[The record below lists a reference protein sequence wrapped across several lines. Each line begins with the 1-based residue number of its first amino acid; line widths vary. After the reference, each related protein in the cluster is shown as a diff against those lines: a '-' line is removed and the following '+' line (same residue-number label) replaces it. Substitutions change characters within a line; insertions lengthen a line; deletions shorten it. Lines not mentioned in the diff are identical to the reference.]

1 MRAPPAAA
9 RRRPST
15 HRSVELDRA
24 ALNVTTIEDPV
35 EYTFENVNQTQ
46 VNPTAHLTFAL
57 GLRAI
62 LRQDP
67 DVILVGEMR
76 DRETA
81 EIAVQASMTGHLVL
95 SSMHATDAV
104 SALFRLLEMGIEPF
118 LVSASLTGVIGQR
131 LMRRVCSHCR
141 IEIEPTAEELG
152 LYESAGLPAIS
163 NAYLGRGC
171 TYCAGTGYLDRIGAY
186 ELLRVTP
193 DIRRL
198 IASNAHYD
206 EIRGQ
211 ALSDGMVPMRTDALR
226 KAAAGR
232 HNRERSAQR
241 SKQLMSALSRVRARP
256 GLENAKPK
264 KGGAN
269 KPNLL
274 ERIIPGLNSMKR
286 VELVLFSRMMAT
298 FIRAGIPI
306 LDGIEVVRQQAVSTL
321 FRRTLDDVAIQLRNG
336 EQLSTAL
343 TSHPRVFSRLYIDM
357 IVAAE
362 ATGELDAILDQL
374 ARYLERAEATSR
386 RLRQAMLYPAIVM
399 CMAGVVIA
407 ILTTVVLPSFVALFA
422 DFDAELPLPTQVMMA
437 IGSFGGSY
445 GAQTVGVILGLIV
458 FLALVRDT
466 RIVRRI
472 RQRVILHLPVVGG
485 IVKLGI
491 ETRFARTLGI
501 LLRAGVPI
509 ARAFDI
515 ATTGTGNGNYVRRL
529 APVRE
534 RLLSGDGITEPLK
547 SSRLFGSLLIQM
559 VKVGEET
566 GTLDRYLDQAAE
578 FMDDDLDYRT
588 KQMVTIIEPMLI
600 LGVALVVGF
609 VALSVVTPMYGI
621 LNEIK

>member
-1 MRAPPAAA
+1 
-9 RRRPST
+9 
-15 HRSVELDRA
+15 
-24 ALNVTTIEDPV
+24 
-35 EYTFENVNQTQ
+35 
-46 VNPTAHLTFAL
+46 
-57 GLRAI
+57 
-62 LRQDP
+62 
-67 DVILVGEMR
+67 
-76 DRETA
+76 
-81 EIAVQASMTGHLVL
+81 
-95 SSMHATDAV
+95 
-104 SALFRLLEMGIEPF
+104 
-118 LVSASLTGVIGQR
+118 
-131 LMRRVCSHCR
+131 
-141 IEIEPTAEELG
+141 
-152 LYESAGLPAIS
+152 
-163 NAYLGRGC
+163 
-171 TYCAGTGYLDRIGAY
+171 
-186 ELLRVTP
+186 
-193 DIRRL
+193 
-198 IASNAHYD
+198 
-206 EIRGQ
+206 
-211 ALSDGMVPMRTDALR
+211 
-226 KAAAGR
+226 
-232 HNRERSAQR
+232 
-241 SKQLMSALSRVRARP
+241 
-256 GLENAKPK
+256 
-264 KGGAN
+264 
-269 KPNLL
+269 
-274 ERIIPGLNSMKR
+274 MKR
-286 VELVLFSRMMAT
+286 IELVLFSRMMAT

-343 TSHPRVFSRLYIDM
+343 ISHPRVFSRLYVDM

-386 RLRQAMLYPAIVM
+386 RLRQAMLYPGIVM
-399 CMAGVVIA
+399 VMAFVVIA

-422 DFDAELPLPTQVMMA
+422 DFDAELPLPTQIMMA
-437 IGSFGGSY
+437 VGAFGGSY
-445 GAQTVGVILGLIV
+445 GIQTVGIIVGLVV

-466 RIVRRI
+466 SLVRRI
-472 RQRVILHLPVVGG
+472 RQRVILHLPVIGG

-547 SSRLFGSLLIQM
+547 ASGLFGSLLIQM
-559 VKVGEET
+559 IKVGEET

>member
-1 MRAPPAAA
+1 
-9 RRRPST
+9 
-15 HRSVELDRA
+15 
-24 ALNVTTIEDPV
+24 
-35 EYTFENVNQTQ
+35 
-46 VNPTAHLTFAL
+46 
-57 GLRAI
+57 
-62 LRQDP
+62 
-67 DVILVGEMR
+67 
-76 DRETA
+76 
-81 EIAVQASMTGHLVL
+81 
-95 SSMHATDAV
+95 
-104 SALFRLLEMGIEPF
+104 
-118 LVSASLTGVIGQR
+118 
-131 LMRRVCSHCR
+131 
-141 IEIEPTAEELG
+141 
-152 LYESAGLPAIS
+152 
-163 NAYLGRGC
+163 
-171 TYCAGTGYLDRIGAY
+171 
-186 ELLRVTP
+186 
-193 DIRRL
+193 
-198 IASNAHYD
+198 
-206 EIRGQ
+206 
-211 ALSDGMVPMRTDALR
+211 
-226 KAAAGR
+226 
-232 HNRERSAQR
+232 
-241 SKQLMSALSRVRARP
+241 MSALTRVRSG
-256 GLENAKPK
+256 GLGTATPK
-264 KGGAN
+264 KKVN

-274 ERIIPGLNSMKR
+274 ERLIPGLNSMKR
-286 VELVLFSRMMAT
+286 IELVLFSRMMAT

-321 FRRTLDDVAIQLRNG
+321 FRRTLEDIAIQLRNG
-336 EQLSTAL
+336 EQLSTAMI
-343 TSHPRVFSRLYIDM
+343 SHPRVFSRLYVDM

-386 RLRQAMLYPAIVM
+386 RLRQAMLYPGIVM
-399 CMAGVVIA
+399 AMAFVVIA

-437 IGSFGGSY
+437 VGAFGGSY
-445 GAQTVGVILGLIV
+445 GIQTVGIAVGLII

-466 RIVRRI
+466 PVVRRI
-472 RQRVILHLPVVGG
+472 RQRVILHLPVIGG

-547 SSRLFGSLLIQM
+547 ASGLFGSLLIQM
-559 VKVGEET
+559 IKVGEET

-621 LNEIK
+621 LNAIK

>member
-1 MRAPPAAA
+1 
-9 RRRPST
+9 
-15 HRSVELDRA
+15 
-24 ALNVTTIEDPV
+24 
-35 EYTFENVNQTQ
+35 
-46 VNPTAHLTFAL
+46 
-57 GLRAI
+57 
-62 LRQDP
+62 
-67 DVILVGEMR
+67 
-76 DRETA
+76 
-81 EIAVQASMTGHLVL
+81 
-95 SSMHATDAV
+95 
-104 SALFRLLEMGIEPF
+104 
-118 LVSASLTGVIGQR
+118 
-131 LMRRVCSHCR
+131 
-141 IEIEPTAEELG
+141 
-152 LYESAGLPAIS
+152 
-163 NAYLGRGC
+163 
-171 TYCAGTGYLDRIGAY
+171 
-186 ELLRVTP
+186 
-193 DIRRL
+193 
-198 IASNAHYD
+198 
-206 EIRGQ
+206 
-211 ALSDGMVPMRTDALR
+211 
-226 KAAAGR
+226 
-232 HNRERSAQR
+232 
-241 SKQLMSALSRVRARP
+241 MSALSRVRSRP
-256 GLENAKPK
+256 GVGAATPK
-264 KGGAN
+264 KKAN

-274 ERIIPGLNSMKR
+274 ERMIPGLNSMKR
-286 VELVLFSRMMAT
+286 IELVLFSRMMAT

-343 TSHPRVFSRLYIDM
+343 ISHPRVFSRLYVDM

-386 RLRQAMLYPAIVM
+386 RLRQAMLYPGIVM
-399 CMAGVVIA
+399 AMAFVVIA
-407 ILTTVVLPSFVALFA
+407 ILTTVVLPSFVALFE
-422 DFDAELPLPTQVMMA
+422 DFDAELPLPTQIMMA
-437 IGSFGGSY
+437 VGSFGGSY
-445 GAQTVGVILGLIV
+445 GIQTVGVIVGLV
-458 FLALVRDT
+458 LFLALVRDT
-466 RIVRRI
+466 RLVRRI

-547 SSRLFGSLLIQM
+547 ASGLFGSLLIQM
-559 VKVGEET
+559 IKVGEET

>member
-1 MRAPPAAA
+1 
-9 RRRPST
+9 
-15 HRSVELDRA
+15 
-24 ALNVTTIEDPV
+24 
-35 EYTFENVNQTQ
+35 
-46 VNPTAHLTFAL
+46 
-57 GLRAI
+57 
-62 LRQDP
+62 
-67 DVILVGEMR
+67 
-76 DRETA
+76 
-81 EIAVQASMTGHLVL
+81 
-95 SSMHATDAV
+95 
-104 SALFRLLEMGIEPF
+104 
-118 LVSASLTGVIGQR
+118 
-131 LMRRVCSHCR
+131 
-141 IEIEPTAEELG
+141 
-152 LYESAGLPAIS
+152 
-163 NAYLGRGC
+163 
-171 TYCAGTGYLDRIGAY
+171 
-186 ELLRVTP
+186 
-193 DIRRL
+193 
-198 IASNAHYD
+198 
-206 EIRGQ
+206 
-211 ALSDGMVPMRTDALR
+211 
-226 KAAAGR
+226 
-232 HNRERSAQR
+232 
-241 SKQLMSALSRVRARP
+241 MSALSRVRSRP
-256 GLENAKPK
+256 VLGSAKPK
-264 KGGAN
+264 KKVN

-274 ERIIPGLNSMKR
+274 ERLIPGLNSMKR
-286 VELVLFSRMMAT
+286 IELVLFSRMMAT

-321 FRRTLDDVAIQLRNG
+321 FRRTLDDIAIQLRNG

-362 ATGELDAILDQL
+362 ATGELDTILDQL

-386 RLRQAMLYPAIVM
+386 RLRQAMLYPGIVM
-399 CMAGVVIA
+399 AMAFVVIA

-422 DFDAELPLPTQVMMA
+422 DFDAELPLPTQIMMA
-437 IGSFGGSY
+437 VGSFGGSY
-445 GAQTVGVILGLIV
+445 GIQTVGVIVGLVV

-472 RQRVILHLPVVGG
+472 RQRVILHLPVIGG

-547 SSRLFGSLLIQM
+547 ASKLFGSLLIQM
-559 VKVGEET
+559 IKVGEET

>member
-1 MRAPPAAA
+1 
-9 RRRPST
+9 
-15 HRSVELDRA
+15 
-24 ALNVTTIEDPV
+24 
-35 EYTFENVNQTQ
+35 
-46 VNPTAHLTFAL
+46 
-57 GLRAI
+57 
-62 LRQDP
+62 
-67 DVILVGEMR
+67 
-76 DRETA
+76 
-81 EIAVQASMTGHLVL
+81 
-95 SSMHATDAV
+95 
-104 SALFRLLEMGIEPF
+104 
-118 LVSASLTGVIGQR
+118 
-131 LMRRVCSHCR
+131 
-141 IEIEPTAEELG
+141 
-152 LYESAGLPAIS
+152 
-163 NAYLGRGC
+163 
-171 TYCAGTGYLDRIGAY
+171 
-186 ELLRVTP
+186 
-193 DIRRL
+193 
-198 IASNAHYD
+198 
-206 EIRGQ
+206 
-211 ALSDGMVPMRTDALR
+211 
-226 KAAAGR
+226 
-232 HNRERSAQR
+232 
-241 SKQLMSALSRVRARP
+241 MSALSRVRARP

-264 KGGAN
+264 KGKTN

-343 TSHPRVFSRLYIDM
+343 TSHPRVFSRLYVDM

-422 DFDAELPLPTQVMMA
+422 DFDAELPLPTQIMMA

-445 GAQTVGVILGLIV
+445 GAQTVGVVLGLIV

-547 SSRLFGSLLIQM
+547 SSGLFGSLLIQM

>member
-1 MRAPPAAA
+1 
-9 RRRPST
+9 
-15 HRSVELDRA
+15 
-24 ALNVTTIEDPV
+24 
-35 EYTFENVNQTQ
+35 
-46 VNPTAHLTFAL
+46 
-57 GLRAI
+57 
-62 LRQDP
+62 
-67 DVILVGEMR
+67 
-76 DRETA
+76 
-81 EIAVQASMTGHLVL
+81 
-95 SSMHATDAV
+95 
-104 SALFRLLEMGIEPF
+104 
-118 LVSASLTGVIGQR
+118 
-131 LMRRVCSHCR
+131 
-141 IEIEPTAEELG
+141 
-152 LYESAGLPAIS
+152 
-163 NAYLGRGC
+163 
-171 TYCAGTGYLDRIGAY
+171 
-186 ELLRVTP
+186 
-193 DIRRL
+193 
-198 IASNAHYD
+198 
-206 EIRGQ
+206 
-211 ALSDGMVPMRTDALR
+211 
-226 KAAAGR
+226 
-232 HNRERSAQR
+232 
-241 SKQLMSALSRVRARP
+241 MSALSRVRSG
-256 GLENAKPK
+256 GLGTATPK
-264 KGGAN
+264 KKVN

-274 ERIIPGLNSMKR
+274 ERLIPGLNSMKR
-286 VELVLFSRMMAT
+286 IELVLFSRMMAT

-321 FRRTLDDVAIQLRNG
+321 FRRTLEDIAFQLRNG

-343 TSHPRVFSRLYIDM
+343 ISHPRVFSRLYVDM

-362 ATGELDAILDQL
+362 ATGELDTILDQL

-386 RLRQAMLYPAIVM
+386 RLRQAMLYPGIVM
-399 CMAGVVIA
+399 VMAFVVIA

-437 IGSFGGSY
+437 VGAFGGSY
-445 GAQTVGVILGLIV
+445 GIQTVGIIVGLII

-466 RIVRRI
+466 RVIRRV
-472 RQRVILHLPVVGG
+472 RQRVILHLPVIGG

-534 RLLSGDGITEPLK
+534 RLLSGDGITEPLRA
-547 SSRLFGSLLIQM
+547 SGLFGSLLIQM
-559 VKVGEET
+559 IKVGEET

-621 LNEIK
+621 LNAIK